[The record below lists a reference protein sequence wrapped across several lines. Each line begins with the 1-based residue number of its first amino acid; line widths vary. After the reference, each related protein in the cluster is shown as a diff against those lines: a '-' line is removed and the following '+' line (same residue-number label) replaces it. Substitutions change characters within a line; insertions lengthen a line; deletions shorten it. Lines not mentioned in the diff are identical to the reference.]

1 MKAEQLPN
9 GQYLVQSENLVLLH
23 SNVNGIKIN
32 DCSKNEDGF
41 NIMVSEHEPIMKPLF
56 IALHNFKS
64 QNNEGN
70 RCSNRGY

>member
-9 GQYLVQSENLVLLH
+9 GQYLVQSENLVLVQ
-23 SNVNGIKIN
+23 SNVSGIRIN

-41 NIMVSEHEPIMKPLF
+41 NIPMSEHEAVFKPLF

-64 QNNEGN
+64 QNN
-70 RCSNRGY
+70 